1 MSKRFDLAAILFVI
15 LCANLVQAQQRTLL
29 HAGLNRSYL
38 LHVPPSY
45 DGASPVP
52 LVVALHE
59 FSGSA
64 TSLQA
69 ITAFSA
75 KANTAGFIV
84 VYPNGVSGS
93 WNGGGCCGAAMTD
106 NVDDVGFINALI
118 DTLAEQYRLD
128 PARIFAAGFS
138 NGAILAYRLAAE
150 LSHKIAAIS
159 AVAGPM
165 MLDNVNPSRP
175 VPIIHF
181 HALNDAVIPYN
192 GGNASGFVFPSV
204 MSVLNIWIA
213 LNQCDPNSTIIY
225 DRNGVIGRKW
235 QALTNNAD
243 VILYTT
249 PTSGHNWPSSI
260 AATDTIWSF
269 FASHPMPPTTS
280 VDERISVIIAEI
292 FMLQQN
298 YPNPFN
304 PTTTIRFTLAQP
316 GFVTL
321 KIYNLHSQEVA
332 ALVSERKPAGDHNF
346 SWDAGAL
353 PSGLYFSR
361 LQSGAQTRTIKLI
374 LNK

>member
-1 MSKRFDLAAILFVI
+1 MAKYFVLAAILFLL
-15 LCANLVQAQQRTLL
+15 LCVNPVQGQQRTLL
-29 HAGLNRSYL
+29 HAGLSRSYL

-45 DGASPVP
+45 DGNPPVP
-52 LVVALHE
+52 LGIALHE

-64 TSLQA
+64 ASFQT

-75 KANTAGFIV
+75 KANAEGFIV
-84 VYPNGVSGS
+84 VYPNGISGS
-93 WNGGGCCGAAMTD
+93 WTGGGCCGAAMT
-106 NVDDVGFINALI
+106 NNLDDAGFINALI
-118 DTLAEQYRLD
+118 DTLAGQYHIDLT
-128 PARIFAAGFS
+128 RIFVAGFS

-165 MLDNVNPSRP
+165 MLDKVNPSRP
-175 VPIIHF
+175 VPIMHF

-204 MSVLNIWIA
+204 MSVLDFWINR
-213 LNQCDPNSTIIY
+213 NQCDPNSTIIY
-225 DRNGVIGRKW
+225 NRNGVIGRKW
-235 QALTNNAD
+235 QALANNAD
-243 VILYTT
+243 IILYTT
-249 PTSGHNWPSSI
+249 PMGGHNWPSSI

-269 FASHPMPPTTS
+269 FTSHTMPPVTA
-280 VDERISVIIAEI
+280 VDEKKSEIIAET
-292 FMLQQN
+292 FVLQQN

-321 KIYNLHSQEVA
+321 KIYNLQGQEVA
-332 ALVSERKPAGDHNF
+332 ALLNERKSAGEHNV
-346 SWDAGAL
+346 SWAAGAW
-353 PSGLYFSR
+353 PSGLYFSH
-361 LQSGAQTRTIKLI
+361 LQSGARTSKIKLI